1 MPSSTSHPGSRDEE
15 EAEMAEKQIQPKR
28 PEGSEPAAGA
38 RKVERETAKRTV
50 IKPKRTVIKPKRTTI
65 KPKRTGIKP

>member
-1 MPSSTSHPGSRDEE
+1 
-15 EAEMAEKQIQPKR
+15 MAEKQIQPKR

-50 IKPKRTVIKPKRTTI
+50 IKPKRTVIKPKRVGI
-65 KPKRTGIKP
+65 KPKRVGIKP